1 MSPERL
7 QGFLSAVFSPMFPD
21 GSLNLEMIEPLVE
34 NLLNEEVGGF
44 NVCGST
50 GEGPS
55 LRREERQAVAQAYVQ
70 AVAGRKPVLV
80 QVGHGSLREAGFLAE
95 HAQSIGADAVAA
107 VPPVYY
113 KSISITVLIKC
124 LKEISSTAPRLP
136 LFCYHIP
143 SLTGVEVDVLELLR
157 AGRELFS
164 GENLKSGKIG
174 KYECPV

>member
-7 QGFLSAVFSPMFPD
+7 QGLLPAVFSPMFPD

-34 NLLNEEVGGF
+34 HLLSEEVGGF
-44 NVCGST
+44 YVCGST

-55 LRREERQAVAQAYVQ
+55 LRREERQAVA
-70 AVAGRKPVLV
+70 
-80 QVGHGSLREAGFLAE
+80 
-95 HAQSIGADAVAA
+95 A

-113 KSISITVLIKC
+113 KGISVIVLIKC
-124 LKEISSTAPRLP
+124 LKEISSAAPRLP
-136 LFCYHIP
+136 LFYYHIP